1 MRNIADDL
9 VITCYEILDTPVT
22 TSIVPNDKRKYWCL
36 LMMVVTV
43 VKCYM
48 KRRSTISCLLAY

>member
-22 TSIVPNDKRKYWCL
+22 TSIVPNDKTNYWCL

-48 KRRSTISCLLAY
+48 KRGSTISCLLSY